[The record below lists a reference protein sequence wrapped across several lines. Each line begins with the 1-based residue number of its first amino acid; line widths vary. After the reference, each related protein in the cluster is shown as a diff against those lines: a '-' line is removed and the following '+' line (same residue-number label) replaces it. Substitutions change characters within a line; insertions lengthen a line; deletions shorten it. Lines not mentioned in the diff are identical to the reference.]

1 MNQTLV
7 IIKPDGLSKKIAGKI
22 ITFLEKE
29 NFKMVACRMF
39 FLDKKRAEL
48 FYEEHQGKEFYSPL
62 VSFMSSNPSLVMIWQ
77 GDEIISGLRKIVGN
91 TNPDLAE
98 EGTIRKMYA
107 GDNRHNIIHCS
118 DSPKSA
124 QREIDFFFPEEEIY
138 NWERKEYKK

>member
-1 MNQTLV
+1 MEQSLV
-7 IIKPDGLSKKIAGKI
+7 IIKPDGLSKKTAGKI
-22 ITFLEKE
+22 IAFLEKE

-39 FLDKKRAEL
+39 FLDKEKAEL
-48 FYEEHQGKEFYSPL
+48 FYKEHWGKDFYLPL

-91 TNPDLAE
+91 TNPDMAE

-107 GDNRHNIIHCS
+107 RDNRHNVVHCS
-118 DSPKSA
+118 DSTKSA
-124 QREIDFFFPEEEIY
+124 QREINFFFPEEEIY